1 MMTIASCQNDLKPA
15 LNEPDQGK
23 QHLLSALD
31 SGQQVFL
38 EALHDVMDA
47 ILEELTSD

>member
-1 MMTIASCQNDLKPA
+1 MMISASCQNDLKPA
-15 LNEPDQGK
+15 LAEPNQGK

-38 EALHDVMDA
+38 AALHDVMDA
-47 ILEELTSD
+47 ILEELKSD